1 MQKSS
6 RTLVRRSSFK
16 PLKSL
21 TRLSS
26 TKFRRS
32 LMRKSSGGPEMKRK
46 LKKSRSIKAGN
57 RSSIVLPNDAD
68 MSSNQLKERSYCD
81 VKNAHFQASSCHF
94 ESSLSSNGRSKRSLS
109 NLKPSLAP
117 GNKSMRVIT
126 RTSSLRPLRI
136 LTKMNSRRTKRPSM
150 KKRSQMLDSSIQK
163 ATCSSVLKDSKFPDR
178 LELLPGGSESEGISA
193 MKVCTY
199 SYCSLHGHRHPALP
213 PLKRFVSMRRRQLKT
228 QRSIK
233 LESQS
238 FHRAKRSSKTK
249 KGMRARKM
257 DCHTDAAV
265 PETAHKNRAIR
276 KMAAPKADL
285 NGESIHGGDDE
296 DTNNSESDGENM
308 LEEVSHPHLCLK
320 EKQQLS
326 EFSTAESKVYC
337 TDKKEEG
344 ITASNSLTVDHPE
357 HTNIILQNVED
368 PGPFDDIACTCHEE
382 IPVGGKVHQDVNE
395 GRISS
400 LKFDIYKGDSE
411 LNTSGPTASTSL
423 AKEPVDKSRSLATDV
438 FVESRAI
445 NDMISSASICEQLG
459 EQTAQI
465 EERNE
470 DSLQDNQF
478 PVTDSE
484 PDCNSWVVEK
494 TQREKQKHVGLWNL
508 IYQHMV
514 SGIASDDEMLP
525 PLDKMDKKEQ
535 GEDANTLP
543 AMNDSD
549 SCSHFSGIDQG
560 MEVYDHDRGSHKI
573 QLYQRN
579 AIKLVQEAF
588 DKILSEIPDHSSDD
602 QSINNDSISDK
613 GENIHSASG
622 EIRMSTSFD
631 SGKES
636 IVQDQEEMGLKEYN
650 INEPEGGK
658 TQSNIGSKSNQQAP
672 KSWSNLKKIII
683 LKRFVKALEKVRNFN
698 PQKPR
703 HLPVQLEPEAEKIHL
718 RHQTMEDRKNS
729 EEWMLD
735 YALQQVISTLAPAQ
749 KRKVAL
755 LVQAFET
762 LVPLPETATSPRS
775 NVDAS
780 SHATPVQTFTTSS
793 HETGSGKGKETKFGI
808 SLCKTSRPKE
818 EQDQVSDSCTAEEDV
833 PESCSELNEPSSESG
848 STHTAPTILTSEF
861 TSIGLK
867 QKGADLNHGNGDQ
880 NSIAKD
886 DDPASINYCL
896 VELREALDKPSKSAD
911 VATSSYDE
919 VSLNGEVLQEVP
931 KEVSLLS
938 ASEVQDRDFEF
949 NSETLESDCRIIVT
963 GERSD
968 EPKSQIP
975 KNFEGSIADYNA
987 HTPVSVS
994 KLQEESSKAAE
1005 GQTVLQNKFFQQFT
1019 PHEESKFSSADL
1031 AQEKQVEKQ
1040 KNMRLWYLIYKHM
1053 VSGSASLLEKEPD
1066 KEEQADDAN
1075 TSYGMNND
1083 CSYEGFSQ
1091 DTDMENHNAGS
1102 HKIELQQI
1110 EAIRMVEE
1118 AIDEILVPGIQDDSP
1133 NDHSVSSDVILDQE
1147 HLEKQPDK
1155 GGVFYI
1161 STYIGCP
1168 KESYGESNS
1177 TKVEQSSMLDP
1188 KEPCLNSENG
1198 ATAEKEKAVFKEG
1211 NKPKPPAQKSW
1222 CNLKKLILLKRFIK
1236 ALEKVEKINLREPRF
1251 LPLDPEKE
1259 AEKVHLRHQDMED
1272 KKNADEWMLDYALQ
1286 QVVAKLTPAR
1296 KRKVQLLVEAFET
1309 VSPTI
1314 GS

>member
-1 MQKSS
+1 MNPSELVNEADSDYSTTSESLSVTTESSSSCDQNQDIKNKGATEPRRKVKKLRSIKLVRLPSLKLTTRQARVQLDYLSTLASDAASSLQPDKKSS

-32 LMRKSSGGPEMKRK
+32 LMRKSSGGSEMKRK

-94 ESSLSSNGRSKRSLS
+94 ESSLSSNGRNKRSLS

-136 LTKMNSRRTKRPSM
+136 LTKMNSIRTKRPSM
-150 KKRSQMLDSSIQK
+150 KKRSQMLYSSIQK

-199 SYCSLHGHRHPALP
+199 SYCSLHGHRHSALP
-213 PLKRFVSMRRRQLKT
+213 SLKRFVSMRRRQLKT

-276 KMAAPKADL
+276 KMAASKADL

-320 EKQQLS
+320 EKQQLLA
-326 EFSTAESKVYC
+326 FSTAE
-337 TDKKEEG
+337 
-344 ITASNSLTVDHPE
+344 N
-357 HTNIILQNVED
+357 

-382 IPVGGKVHQDVNE
+382 IPVGGKVHQDVNG

-423 AKEPVDKSRSLATDV
+423 AKVPVDKSRSLATDV

-484 PDCNSWVVEK
+484 RDCNSWVVEK
-494 TQREKQKHVGLWNL
+494 TQMEKQKHVGLWNL

-514 SGIASDDEMLP
+514 SGIASDDEMQP

-622 EIRMSTSFD
+622 ELRMSTSFD

-672 KSWSNLKKIII
+672 KSWSNLKKIVI

-780 SHATPVQTFTTSS
+780 SHATPVQTFTISS

-861 TSIGLK
+861 TPTGLK
-867 QKGADLNHGNGDQ
+867 QKGGDLNHSNGDQ

-886 DDPASINYCL
+886 DAPASINYCL
-896 VELREALDKPSKSAD
+896 VELREANLLDKPSPKSAD

-987 HTPVSVS
+987 RTPVSVS
-994 KLQEESSKAAE
+994 KLQEESSKATE

-1053 VSGSASLLEKEPD
+1053 VSGSASLLEKGPD

-1083 CSYEGFSQ
+1083 CSHEGFSQ

-1155 GGVFYI
+1155 GGEFYI

-1177 TKVEQSSMLDP
+1177 TKVEQCSMLDP
-1188 KEPCLNSENG
+1188 KEPCLNSENS
-1198 ATAEKEKAVFKEG
+1198 ATAEK
-1211 NKPKPPAQKSW
+1211 
-1222 CNLKKLILLKRFIK
+1222 KKLYSRR
-1236 ALEKVEKINLREPRF
+1236 EINLN
-1251 LPLDPEKE
+1251 
-1259 AEKVHLRHQDMED
+1259 HQRRR
-1272 KKNADEWMLDYALQ
+1272 AGA
-1286 QVVAKLTPAR
+1286 
-1296 KRKVQLLVEAFET
+1296 
-1309 VSPTI
+1309 I
-1314 GS
+1314 